1 MQRHGNPF
9 AHRNLCVA
17 FCLIPTP
24 HGRYVLSAPSRQLE
38 TLPGTLMLTD
48 CLEACQ
54 ANESCSAVNYE
65 TGLCVMFR
73 STADQL
79 PGEWGTIAI
88 LSGSAVSQLPTL
100 PTSAPPPPTGSL
112 SRSQYPVFTIYA
124 QKSCFGVRPCS
135 KAWCIDRVQ
144 GYRLPEHAKSSQ
156 SVATRRDCIE
166 LCLGETEFTCR

>member
-1 MQRHGNPF
+1 MCGILSYPN
-9 AHRNLCVA
+9 
-17 FCLIPTP
+17 P

-88 LSGSAVSQLPTL
+88 LSETLRLLKKPLFLPSPPLHSTL
-100 PTSAPPPPTGSL
+100 PTPPGSL

>member
-1 MQRHGNPF
+1 MCGILSYPN
-9 AHRNLCVA
+9 
-17 FCLIPTP
+17 P

-88 LSGSAVSQLPTL
+88 LSEALRLLKNDPFVSPLHYTPHSRLLQVHFRARSTPSSRFTHRN
-100 PTSAPPPPTGSL
+100 PASVCVPAPRPGALIVCRATVCQSMPSPARVWPHDATASSCVWAKRNSPVGKCQ
-112 SRSQYPVFTIYA
+112 SR
-124 QKSCFGVRPCS
+124 
-135 KAWCIDRVQ
+135 
-144 GYRLPEHAKSSQ
+144 
-156 SVATRRDCIE
+156 
-166 LCLGETEFTCR
+166 

>member
-1 MQRHGNPF
+1 MENPF

-88 LSGSAVSQLPTL
+88 LSGHSGFSTPYTPHFCTTPSHRFTFALAVPRLHNLRTEIL
-100 PTSAPPPPTGSL
+100 LRRASL
-112 SRSQYPVFTIYA
+112 L
-124 QKSCFGVRPCS
+124 
-135 KAWCIDRVQ
+135 Q
-144 GYRLPEHAKSSQ
+144 GLVH
-156 SVATRRDCIE
+156 
-166 LCLGETEFTCR
+166 

>member
-1 MQRHGNPF
+1 MCGILSYPN
-9 AHRNLCVA
+9 
-17 FCLIPTP
+17 P

-88 LSGSAVSQLPTL
+88 LSEALRLLKKPLFLPSPLHTPDSSRFTFALAVPRLHDLRTEIL
-100 PTSAPPPPTGSL
+100 LRCASL
-112 SRSQYPVFTIYA
+112 L
-124 QKSCFGVRPCS
+124 
-135 KAWCIDRVQ
+135 Q
-144 GYRLPEHAKSSQ
+144 GLVH
-156 SVATRRDCIE
+156 
-166 LCLGETEFTCR
+166 

>member
-1 MQRHGNPF
+1 MCGILSYPN
-9 AHRNLCVA
+9 
-17 FCLIPTP
+17 P

-88 LSGSAVSQLPTL
+88 LSEALRLLKKPLFLPSPPLHSTL
-100 PTSAPPPPTGSL
+100 LRLLQVHFRARSTPSSRFTHRNPASVCVPAPRPGALIVCRATVCQSMPSPARVWPHDATASSCVWAKRNSPVGKCQ
-112 SRSQYPVFTIYA
+112 SR
-124 QKSCFGVRPCS
+124 
-135 KAWCIDRVQ
+135 
-144 GYRLPEHAKSSQ
+144 
-156 SVATRRDCIE
+156 
-166 LCLGETEFTCR
+166 

>member
-1 MQRHGNPF
+1 MCGILSYPK
-9 AHRNLCVA
+9 
-17 FCLIPTP
+17 P

-88 LSGSAVSQLPTL
+88 LSEALRLLKKPLFLPSPLHT
-100 PTSAPPPPTGSL
+100 PHTPPGSL

>member
-1 MQRHGNPF
+1 MCGILSYPN
-9 AHRNLCVA
+9 
-17 FCLIPTP
+17 P

-88 LSGSAVSQLPTL
+88 LSEALRLLKNVAFVSPLHFTPHSSDSSRFTFALAVPRLHDLRTEIL
-100 PTSAPPPPTGSL
+100 LRRASL
-112 SRSQYPVFTIYA
+112 L
-124 QKSCFGVRPCS
+124 
-135 KAWCIDRVQ
+135 Q
-144 GYRLPEHAKSSQ
+144 GLVH
-156 SVATRRDCIE
+156 
-166 LCLGETEFTCR
+166 

>member
-1 MQRHGNPF
+1 MCGILSYPN
-9 AHRNLCVA
+9 
-17 FCLIPTP
+17 P

-88 LSGSAVSQLPTL
+88 LSEALRLLKNDAFVSPLPSTPLHTPDSSRLTFALAVPRLHDLRTEIL
-100 PTSAPPPPTGSL
+100 LRCASL
-112 SRSQYPVFTIYA
+112 L
-124 QKSCFGVRPCS
+124 
-135 KAWCIDRVQ
+135 Q
-144 GYRLPEHAKSSQ
+144 GLVH
-156 SVATRRDCIE
+156 
-166 LCLGETEFTCR
+166 

>member
-1 MQRHGNPF
+1 MCGILSYPN
-9 AHRNLCVA
+9 
-17 FCLIPTP
+17 P

-88 LSGSAVSQLPTL
+88 LSEALRLLNKPLFLPSPPLHSTL
-100 PTSAPPPPTGSL
+100 PTPPGSL

>member
-1 MQRHGNPF
+1 MCGILSYPN
-9 AHRNLCVA
+9 
-17 FCLIPTP
+17 P

-88 LSGSAVSQLPTL
+88 LSEALRLLKKPLFLPSPPLYSTL
-100 PTSAPPPPTGSL
+100 PTPPGSL